1 MKTDSGRPGEILRV
15 DLTRRTHSIESVT
28 PHVKD
33 YIGGRGIGS
42 KILYDELPPGIDP
55 LGPENILLF
64 NNGPLSGTA
73 VPGSGRVDVSAKSP
87 MNNYHAVTNFGGFW
101 GAELRHAGF
110 AHLIIQGVSE
120 TPVYMVIDN
129 DRITIREAEHLWGL
143 DTYATTAELR
153 RELGDEDMQ
162 ILAIGPAGE
171 KLVRFASIITSLG
184 DAAGRTGMGA
194 VMGSKRL
201 KAVAVRGTRGVTL
214 TDPKRFLEYAG
225 NLHRRLRE
233 SPGFRESAKTKPVTD
248 SMFNK
253 LYENILTF
261 GNYEDGRWEKFS
273 KLEPEKFFTRHQL
286 RRAGCFG
293 CPMQCMHLVEISGA
307 GYGLSFCTPFLSFLG
322 TVWNDDLTTMW
333 ESIILANKYG
343 LDVVETGGIIALLME
358 LHQDGI
364 ITAADTDDIPME
376 KGSRE
381 AILKMIRK
389 IALREGIGNILAEGP
404 RRAADMLDRRA
415 PDYLVLVKDHFP
427 HGYQFPAFEG
437 ASLMQAVGSADPF
450 PTYGTGDE
458 IRLSMPGPREKLLA
472 EALELFGSEEAYL
485 LGNYSPSKVHM
496 VIDAEHRSRI
506 PDLLGVCIYVID
518 GFDKSS
524 SDYHFFYDRLA
535 DLYRAAT
542 GISVSREIFYTAA
555 ERLVNLERCHD
566 AREGL
571 TREHDALPRRFFR
584 SFPGGVHKGKAL
596 DPEKMEQMKTLYYQ
610 ARGWN
615 PKTGLPTP
623 GKLRQLGLENLIPA
637 MPPN

>member
-1 MKTDSGRPGEILRV
+1 
-15 DLTRRTHSIESVT
+15 
-28 PHVKD
+28 
-33 YIGGRGIGS
+33 
-42 KILYDELPPGIDP
+42 
-55 LGPENILLF
+55 
-64 NNGPLSGTA
+64 
-73 VPGSGRVDVSAKSP
+73 
-87 MNNYHAVTNFGGFW
+87 
-101 GAELRHAGF
+101 
-110 AHLIIQGVSE
+110 
-120 TPVYMVIDN
+120 
-129 DRITIREAEHLWGL
+129 
-143 DTYATTAELR
+143 
-153 RELGDEDMQ
+153 
-162 ILAIGPAGE
+162 
-171 KLVRFASIITSLG
+171 
-184 DAAGRTGMGA
+184 
-194 VMGSKRL
+194 
-201 KAVAVRGTRGVTL
+201 
-214 TDPKRFLEYAG
+214 
-225 NLHRRLRE
+225 
-233 SPGFRESAKTKPVTD
+233 
-248 SMFNK
+248 
-253 LYENILTF
+253 
-261 GNYEDGRWEKFS
+261 
-273 KLEPEKFFTRHQL
+273 
-286 RRAGCFG
+286 
-293 CPMQCMHLVEISGA
+293 
-307 GYGLSFCTPFLSFLG
+307 
-322 TVWNDDLTTMW
+322 
-333 ESIILANKYG
+333 
-343 LDVVETGGIIALLME
+343 
-358 LHQDGI
+358 
-364 ITAADTDDIPME
+364 
-376 KGSRE
+376 
-381 AILKMIRK
+381 
-389 IALREGIGNILAEGP
+389 
-404 RRAADMLDRRA
+404 
-415 PDYLVLVKDHFP
+415 
-427 HGYQFPAFEG
+427 
-437 ASLMQAVGSADPF
+437 MQAVGSADPF